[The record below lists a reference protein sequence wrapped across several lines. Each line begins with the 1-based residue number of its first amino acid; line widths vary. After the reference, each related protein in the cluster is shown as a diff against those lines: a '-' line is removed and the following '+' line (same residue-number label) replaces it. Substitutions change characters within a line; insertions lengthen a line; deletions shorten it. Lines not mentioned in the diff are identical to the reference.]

1 MAKETNRLL
10 GHADEA
16 DGIEEFDNPL
26 PDWWLGLLWLTIVW
40 AVGYGVHYHFIA
52 ERSAVKELAAE
63 MSAAQV
69 RWPAQAVDASQFA
82 ITPEAVAVGRDLF
95 AVNCVVCHGPAL
107 EGVIGPSLI
116 DEEFI
121 HGNGRE
127 SVLMTI
133 SDGVLDKGMPNWGAL
148 LGPEKVN
155 QLAAFVISEYEVAV
169 GHEMPVISDE
179 AEGVEGQANPTDAAA
194 GTEGGDPVG
203 GASTSSPPGP

>member
-1 MAKETNRLL
+1 MAKETNRPM

-52 ERSAVKELAAE
+52 ERSAVKELASEMAAAE
-63 MSAAQV
+63 I

-82 ITPEAVAVGRDLF
+82 ITPEAVAAGRDLY

-116 DEEFI
+116 DEEFV

-127 SVLMTI
+127 SVLFTI
-133 SDGVLDKGMPNWGAL
+133 DEGVLDKGMPNWGAL

-155 QLAAFVISEYEVAV
+155 QLAAFVISEYETAV
-169 GHEMPVISDE
+169 GHAMPAASEPVEEGTEPAGDE
-179 AEGVEGQANPTDAAA
+179 VGAA
-194 GTEGGDPVG
+194 GTPP
-203 GASTSSPPGP
+203 SP